1 MYPKS
6 EGRPLEGF
14 LTQLKGFEGTA
25 LEDFRE
31 TKYSV
36 WAVYMGY
43 TFASGYVGAFFLGL
57 GCDRRGRRKKNKS
70 RSRKASKRRKAGVP
84 QVPLGVLFQYFAAPP
99 DKNLLWLFV
108 RGGLDRAN
116 KVRQKRVKHS
126 HGLRPPLLR
135 KVVCNG
141 DDGLL
146 CYLRALMVRSYVVPG
161 RLRRKC
167 L

>member
-57 GCDRRGRRKKNKS
+57 GCDRRGRRKKKQIPFAESFKKEEGGGPSGPSGCVVPIFCRPS
-70 RSRKASKRRKAGVP
+70 R
-84 QVPLGVLFQYFAAPP
+84 Q
-99 DKNLLWLFV
+99 NLLWLFV